1 MGTFL
6 SWKYMN
12 WGVQKDPKNCN
23 MYRILQNFVKYY
35 VTLLL
40 SAAAAAW
47 PAAVPTQYS
56 GGVTDK

>member
-6 SWKYMN
+6 SWKHMN
-12 WGVQKDPKNCN
+12 WGGTEVSQK
-23 MYRILQNFVKYY
+23 LQYVSHFVVTF